1 MATTPK
7 LTLYLTFSFFFFND
21 TATTEI
27 YTLSLHDALP
37 IYLLLERDQ
46 VVLGALGLARELG
59 ELGGEAVCLRR
70 EGVAAA
76 DERERGGVVVVLDR
90 DVELAAHAVELG
102 RLARE
107 LLGELAPHVED
118 AGGRVPELPV
128 LRHALLDRRLVD
140 RVGVAMLAPPDPARE
155 DAAQQVRE
163 SRDDVHDDLLQWGS
177 LVASSA
183 LMPSSRIFC
192 CRFWRCMPISSAA
205 LVMLPP

>member
-1 MATTPK
+1 MVAHGC
-7 LTLYLTFSFFFFND
+7 SFFFSSRRRH
-21 TATTEI
+21 TRC
-27 YTLSLHDALP
+27 S
-37 IYLLLERDQ
+37 RDWSSD
-46 VVLGALGLARELG
+46 
-59 ELGGEAVCLRR
+59 VCSSDL
-70 EGVAAA
+70 
-76 DERERGGVVVVLDR
+76 
-90 DVELAAHAVELG
+90 
-102 RLARE
+102 
-107 LLGELAPHVED
+107 LAPHVED

-140 RVGVAMLAPPDPARE
+140 RVGVAMLAPPDPAGE

-163 SRDDVHDDLLQWGS
+163 SRDDVHNALLQWGS